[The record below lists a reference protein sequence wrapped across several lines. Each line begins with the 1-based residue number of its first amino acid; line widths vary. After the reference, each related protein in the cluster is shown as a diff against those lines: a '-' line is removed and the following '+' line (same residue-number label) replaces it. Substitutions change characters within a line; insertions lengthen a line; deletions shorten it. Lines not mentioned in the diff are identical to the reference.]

1 MSESRQNSGVGD
13 DGHESEEDGD
23 EERGRLSCS
32 STEQLTCWWFS
43 M

>member
-23 EERGRLSCS
+23 EEREESVHQRNNN
-32 STEQLTCWWFS
+32 
-43 M
+43 